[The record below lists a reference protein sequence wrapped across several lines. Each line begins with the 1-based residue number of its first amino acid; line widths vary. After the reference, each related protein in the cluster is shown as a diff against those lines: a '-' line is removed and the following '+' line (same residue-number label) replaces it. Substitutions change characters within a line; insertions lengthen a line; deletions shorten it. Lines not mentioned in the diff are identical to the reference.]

1 MLHRHLISAVVLLG
15 VACADSA
22 ANDDVDTSEPVAP
35 AAAAT
40 TTPAPATPA
49 TPATPAAN
57 AAGRVTGRIQFK
69 GEAPTRGKVD
79 LSPDPYCHDA
89 HADGMVEQVGI
100 TVGADNGLADVF
112 VQLTGVP
119 DEKYEEPETPVVL
132 DQVGCAYVPHVF
144 GVMTKQEIEIRNSDA
159 TLHNVHPTP
168 DRNKEF
174 NLAMPNKG
182 DVQTRNFRK
191 DEEAIPFKCDVHPW
205 MRAFCF
211 VMEHPYFGVSDADGN
226 VAIDAS
232 GLPDGEYGYKAWHET
247 LGEKEGKVKV
257 AGGTATF
264 DLTFGG

>member
-22 ANDDVDTSEPVAP
+22 ANDDVTTLEPVAP
-35 AAAAT
+35 AAAAANT
-40 TTPAPATPA
+40 PAAPAAAVPAPA
-49 TPATPAAN
+49 AN
-57 AAGRVTGRIQFK
+57 SAGSVTGRIVFR
-69 GEAPTRGKVD
+69 GDAPTRAKVD
-79 LSPDPYCHDA
+79 LTPDPFCHEA
-89 HADGMVEQVGI
+89 HGDGMVEQIGI

-119 DEKYEEPETPVVL
+119 DEKYETPETPVVL
-132 DQVGCAYVPHVF
+132 DQVGCTYVPHVF
-144 GVMTKQEIEIRNSDA
+144 GVMTKQDVEIRNSDA

-232 GLPDGEYGYKAWHET
+232 GLPDGEYGFKAWHET

-257 AGGTATF
+257 EGGTATF
-264 DLTFGG
+264 DVAFGG